1 MKFLHSRKLNG
12 VFAVV
17 GILGSLYSLYH
28 FGFWKEWTMPP
39 FKLFIFILF
48 LILAEMVVRAERL
61 CRAVKIVGKVHKR
74 ISFRDAFFINASG
87 DVFGAIT
94 PASIGGEVARL
105 AGLVKSGLSATE
117 GVKTLAVERLSLLLS
132 LFWCVMII
140 CVTSGRGGQN
150 LIIYGGL
157 AAVLFVL
164 LIVLIHYAKGWV
176 IHPSF
181 RPYLW
186 KWDLFCLSLFHHAV
200 RLGLLP
206 LIVFYYQRE
215 APTPLGPAP
224 LIYFWSLILGYGFSF
239 VPIPSGGG
247 TIEAAF
253 MTALT
258 PLLGL
263 GVAAESLLIWR
274 FLGHYFYVLS
284 GALVTLWGSPLWGS
298 KRFFNFSQPLIKNGE
313 SIDEK

>member
-12 VFAVV
+12 AFAGI

-61 CRAVKIVGKVHKR
+61 CRAVKIVGDKR
-74 ISFRDAFFINASG
+74 IRFRDAFFANASG

-105 AGLVKSGLSATE
+105 GGCLRSGLSATE
-117 GVKTLAVERLSLLLS
+117 GVKALAVERLSLVLS
-132 LFWCVMII
+132 LFWCVMVI
-140 CVTSGRGGQN
+140 CVTSGRGGHN
-150 LIIYGGL
+150 LMIYGAL
-157 AAVLFVL
+157 ALVLLIL
-164 LIVLIHYAKGWV
+164 LIVLVHYAKG
-176 IHPSF
+176 SF

-186 KWDLFCLSLFHHAV
+186 KWDLFCLSLFHHVV

-206 LIVFYYQRE
+206 LIIFYYQRE
-215 APTPLGPAP
+215 APAP
-224 LIYFWSLILGYGFSF
+224 IIYFWSLVLAYGFSF

-258 PLLGL
+258 PLLGS

-274 FLGHYFYVLS
+274 FLGHYFYLLS
-284 GALVTLWGSPLWGS
+284 GALVTLWGSQ
-298 KRFFNFSQPLIKNGE
+298 RFFSFSQPFINSGE
-313 SIDEK
+313 SREEK